1 MYFRNYRL
9 WKTWL
14 DRCLK
19 SPDSEHPL
27 THNMLKGPKH
37 LLNLHGNTFI
47 IFFITLSKTDLE
59 NVSLSDRWSLGHFVH
74 ASTADDKYFLGKVR
88 ISCNHFKCNYLKK
101 MTLFLNFFLK
111 SRSHFQ
117 HLDKKDT
124 LRAYAFRNLQAA
136 KDLVSLMP
144 NNRRFRIPLDSQ
156 HVKGSQTLV
165 QSAWQRFYHV
175 FSLLWGKVPW
185 KMSLLVIC
193 KTSGN
198 FANTLIADDKFS
210 LGNREI
216 LQEATQIELC
226 QKQVTFFSIFCHIC
240 EI

>member
-101 MTLFLNFFLK
+101 KMTLFLNFFLK

-124 LRAYAFRNLQAA
+124 SELMHFGTCRLR
-136 KDLVSLMP
+136 KIWLV
-144 NNRRFRIPLDSQ
+144 
-156 HVKGSQTLV
+156 
-165 QSAWQRFYHV
+165 
-175 FSLLWGKVPW
+175 
-185 KMSLLVIC
+185 
-193 KTSGN
+193 
-198 FANTLIADDKFS
+198 
-210 LGNREI
+210 
-216 LQEATQIELC
+216 
-226 QKQVTFFSIFCHIC
+226 
-240 EI
+240 